1 MIVLVSLLVFETVE
15 ALELRVAS
23 SQSVCSFAQI
33 VFQMMV
39 TALDHALVLSFKITG
54 LVLIPDKTGI
64 FCKACLTGET
74 VNITDLSN
82 DPGSINVADHL
93 CQ

>member
-1 MIVLVSLLVFETVE
+1 MIVLISLFVFESIE

-23 SQSVCSFAQI
+23 SQSVCRFAQI

-54 LVLIPDKTGI
+54 LVLSPDKTGI

-74 VNITDLSN
+74 VNITDLS
-82 DPGSINVADHL
+82 DDSGFSK
-93 CQ
+93 